1 MGNVINTNVKALMAS
16 NALNKNGRVQQNVME
31 SLSTGKS
38 INRASDNAAGL
49 SIRETMT
56 AQINGL
62 NAAVKNAND
71 SISMLQT
78 ADGALNETSTML
90 QRMREMAVLSVNDTY
105 STAQKT
111 AMATE
116 FNQLSSEIDRI
127 ATQTQWNGMAIL
139 NGSGGLYSG
148 VAAGS
153 TGVFA
158 FQVGANNGQVVT
170 LSILNMAI
178 TSQVGAT
185 SNLTPVGTTLG
196 ALSGATIATAA
207 GAATAIT
214 SLDSALTVL
223 NSQRSTIGAM
233 VNRLTHAVDNLTNV
247 AQNATDSRSKVEDT
261 DYAAATSELARTQ
274 IIAQAATAILA
285 QANQQ
290 PQSVLS
296 LLK

>member
-56 AQINGL
+56 SQINGL
-62 NAAVKNAND
+62 GAAIKNAND
-71 SISMLQT
+71 GISQLQT
-78 ADGALNETSTML
+78 ADGALNEVSAMF
-90 QRMREMAVLSVNDTY
+90 QRMRELAVLSVNDTY
-105 STAQKT
+105 SSTQKT
-111 AMATE
+111 AMSTE
-116 FNQLSSEIDRI
+116 FNQLSAEITRISE
-127 ATQTQWNGMAIL
+127 QTQWNGMTLLA
-139 NGSGGLYSG
+139 GT
-148 VAAGS
+148 AGS
-153 TGVFA
+153 AGTISILT
-158 FQVGANNGQVVT
+158 FQVGANTAQTVAVTVPVMSIGQFSVT
-170 LSILNMAI
+170 GDSIA
-178 TSQVGAT
+178 TAVGAT
-185 SNLTPVGTTLG
+185 SAIADLDGS
-196 ALSGATIATAA
+196 LSE
-207 GAATAIT
+207 
-214 SLDSALTVL
+214 L
-223 NSQRSTIGAM
+223 NGYRSTIGATI
-233 VNRLTHAVDNLTNV
+233 NRLEHAIDNLTNV
-247 AQNATDSRSKVEDT
+247 QQNATDSRSKVEDT

>member
-31 SLSTGKS
+31 SLSTGKR

-78 ADGALNETSTML
+78 ADGALNETSSML
-90 QRMREMAVLSVNDTY
+90 QRMRELAVLSVNDTY
-105 STAQKT
+105 SSTQKT
-111 AMATE
+111 AMSTE

-127 ATQTQWNGMAIL
+127 SVQTQWNGMAIL

-148 VAAGS
+148 VGS
-153 TGVFA
+153 NGQFT
-158 FQVGANNGQVVT
+158 FQVGANNGQVVSVTIGNVAIISAAGTAPAIPGT
-170 LSILNMAI
+170 L
-178 TSQVGAT
+178 V
-185 SNLTPVGTTLG
+185 
-196 ALSGATIATAA
+196 ALSTATIGTAA
-207 GAATAIT
+207 GATLAIAAA
-214 SLDSALTVL
+214 DVALGIL
-223 NSQRSTIGAM
+223 NAQRSTIGAM